1 MTQASGTGP
10 RCRGEGRKF
19 LGRDALERSKVKT
32 GSERK
37 IVDCWVILSLLSR
50 FNARKILGGIYC
62 YSSYF
67 IGEESK
73 GQWCKVTCPKSYCR
87 LAEES
92 EFEAK
97 FGLLINYKLSF
108 PGGSHG
114 KESACNAGDL
124 GSIPGLGKSPGEG
137 SGYPLLHS
145 CLENSTDRE
154 VWWATIP
161 EVPMSQT
168 RLSS

>member
-1 MTQASGTGP
+1 MLWEEQSEN
-10 RCRGEGRKF
+10 RVWKKSCRL
-19 LGRDALERSKVKT
+19 LGNIEFYSVIFSK
-32 GSERK
+32 
-37 IVDCWVILSLLSR
+37 
-50 FNARKILGGIYC
+50 FNARKILGGVYC

-73 GQWCKVTCPKSYCR
+73 GQRCKVTCPKSYCR
-87 LAEES
+87 LAEEL

-97 FGLLINYKLSF
+97 FWLLINYRISF
-108 PGGSHG
+108 PGGSDG

-137 SGYPLLHS
+137 NGYPLLHS
-145 CLENSTDRE
+145 CLENSMDRE
-154 VWWATIP
+154 VWWTTIP
-161 EVPMSQT
+161 EVPKSRT

>member
-1 MTQASGTGP
+1 MEFSRPEYWSGEP
-10 RCRGEGRKF
+10 F
-19 LGRDALERSKVKT
+19 
-32 GSERK
+32 
-37 IVDCWVILSLLSR
+37 LSLEGLP
-50 FNARKILGGIYC
+50 NPGIEPR
-62 YSSYF
+62 SPALQADSLPAEPQGST
-67 IGEESK
+67 IPDNI
-73 GQWCKVTCPKSYCR
+73 KVTCPKSYCR

-154 VWWATIP
+154 AW
-161 EVPMSQT
+161 
-168 RLSS
+168 